1 MIAPMGTPNPG
12 SREAIAKGC
21 TCAVI
26 DNNHGQFPV
35 IPPDGWWI
43 TVGCPVHAPAGDADG
58 H

>member
-1 MIAPMGTPNPG
+1 MTGSKWAANPG
-12 SREAIAKGC
+12 SRAAIAAGC

-43 TVGCPVHAPAGDADG
+43 TEGCPLHSPSVPAAS
-58 H
+58 